1 MRQEQAELIGLCADA
16 THQIRDECQL
26 LLCTSTVSCKKGDAN
41 LLECGRPLVS
51 LLGEQARQVSD
62 KLSNSPQPGAPAGQ
76 DQSGRTDLVLRR
88 LEDILSITYSKFY
101 AFLYKDLP
109 LCWRQLYTDASI
121 LKFCLLLSRAVPD
134 EISAEPA
141 RVLRLEE
148 TALTE
153 LVKTLDL
160 ALILAG
166 GAGERRGRRWIEVA
180 FDLLQQ
186 SVPLNE
192 LSRQASNDPG
202 RPCKRPRLED
212 EPIRGHRDEVCAH
225 RESSFSTA
233 EPFTPPVRHAINR
246 VAAMPM
252 ESFQTHM
259 SNTMDAKSGPAPI
272 IMTGITNEWP
282 ARTSNPWNQP
292 GYLLSQTLGGRR
304 LIPFEFGRS
313 YVDDG
318 WGQKLITFR
327 EFLTNYVDRSLD
339 DHASIDDDSGTQ
351 QIGYLAQHPLFT
363 QLPALRKDIFIPDYC
378 YTAPPSHPTNPEMDQ
393 PELDEPLLN
402 AWFGPPGT
410 ITPLHTDPY
419 HNLLVQIVGRKY
431 VRLYSPRE
439 TARMQARGKE
449 NGIEMSN
456 TSLLDVGVLEG
467 WDQPRRDEEPDN
479 PGHVS
484 VPSMRETFANVP
496 YMDCILEPGDTLY
509 IPIGWWHYVRG
520 LSVSFSVSFW
530 WN

>member
-1 MRQEQAELIGLCADA
+1 MSHEQPELLGFCAEAA
-16 THQIRDECQL
+16 RQIRDECEMIL
-26 LLCTSTVSCKKGDAN
+26 GNSTISDNNEMEISG
-41 LLECGRPLVS
+41 CGQPLVK
-51 LLGEQARQVSD
+51 LLKEQASQVS
-62 KLSNSPQPGAPAGQ
+62 KILSSPQSSGPLNNGQ
-76 DQSGRTDLVLRR
+76 LPSKTDLVLQR
-88 LEDILSITYSKFY
+88 LDDIISIAYTKFY
-101 AFLYKDLP
+101 AYLYKDLP
-109 LCWRQLYTDASI
+109 VCWRQLYTDASI
-121 LKFCLLLSRAVPD
+121 LRFCHLLSQTLPD
-134 EISAEPA
+134 ETSAGPA
-141 RVLRLEE
+141 EKLQLEE
-148 TALTE
+148 SLLAE

-166 GAGERRGRRWIEVA
+166 GGGRLRGRRWIQVA
-180 FDLLQQ
+180 LDLLQH
-186 SVPLNE
+186 SLPLAGNSPTA
-192 LSRQASNDPG
+192 LDDSG
-202 RPCKRPRLED
+202 RPSKRPRLDD
-212 EPIRGHRDEVCAH
+212 ETIDGSTP
-225 RESSFSTA
+225 FSKI
-233 EPFTPPVRHAINR
+233 EPFTPPVKQPITR
-246 VAAMPM
+246 VPAMSM
-252 ESFQTHM
+252 ESFQKHLSQALDTE
-259 SNTMDAKSGPAPI
+259 SGPAPI
-272 IMTGITNEWP
+272 IMTGITDEWP
-282 ARTSNPWNQP
+282 ARTTNPWNQP
-292 GYLLSQTLGGRR
+292 RYLLSQTLGGRR

-318 WGQKLITFR
+318 WGQKLITFG
-327 EFLTNYVDRSLD
+327 EFLQTYIDGPLAGDGTTAEVDGRQ
-339 DHASIDDDSGTQ
+339 H
-351 QIGYLAQHPLFT
+351 IGYLAQHPLFT

-378 YTAPPSHPTNPEMDQ
+378 YTAPPPHPTDPEMDQ

-467 WDQPRRDEEPDN
+467 WDQSTSHDDDAGS

-484 VPSMRETFANVP
+484 AESMREAFANVP
-496 YMDCILEPGDTLY
+496 YKDCILEPGDTLY

-520 LSVSFSVSFW
+520 LTVSFSVSFW